1 MNNYELLKKHVFVTK
16 LAGFE
21 HTKYIQD
28 NETKQKVNENDIPL
42 VQGKNIKNGRFVEN
56 FEWYISKNISDLL
69 VRSKLNKKCI
79 LIPYVGSNLGEV
91 GIFDNNYECHMA
103 SNIAKV
109 ELIDDY
115 FDLDYLKY
123 YFQSN
128 IGQSYLFRSKQGSA
142 QPNITM
148 ESIRNTLVI
157 DYKKDRQKKIA
168 NTLKNIDDKIDNNN
182 KIINESEKL
191 AKKIYDYWFIQFEFP
206 DKNGNPYKSSNGKM
220 IYNEKLKKEIPENW
234 KVGNLYD
241 IADFINGLA
250 CQKYRPKKNELGLP
264 VIKIR
269 EMNEGISSDT
279 ERVSSGINEKYI
291 VNDNSILFSWSAT
304 LEVIRWYGGKA
315 GLNQHIFKINP
326 TKYGMNYTYQQLK
339 SYINNFV
346 KIALSRKTTMGH
358 ITTDHIKQSVIVLPP
373 KSIVNRYEKMVSSL
387 YDKLLLKSKENEELS
402 KLKNFLLPLL
412 MNGQVG
418 FKD

>member
-28 NETKQKVNENDIPL
+28 NETKQKANESDIPL

-206 DKNGNPYKSSNGKM
+206 DKNGNPYKSSSGKM
-220 IYNEKLKKEIPENW
+220 IYNEKLKKDIPENW
-234 KVGNLYD
+234 ELKKLKD
-241 IADFINGLA
+241 IAEMYQPETISVNKLKTNG
-250 CQKYRPKKNELGLP
+250 KYNVYGANGIIGKYNEYNHEQNEIAVCCRGAGCGQYLMTLPFSWITGNAMIIKPKKNYNYKEYIYYKLSDKDIFNYITGSAQP
-264 VIKIR
+264 QITRTNIENMKIL
-269 EMNEGISSDT
+269 I
-279 ERVSSGINEKYI
+279 
-291 VNDNSILFSWSAT
+291 
-304 LEVIRWYGGKA
+304 
-315 GLNQHIFKINP
+315 P
-326 TKYGMNYTYQQLK
+326 
-339 SYINNFV
+339 
-346 KIALSRKTTMGH
+346 
-358 ITTDHIKQSVIVLPP
+358 
-373 KSIVNRYEKMVSSL
+373 
-387 YDKLLLKSKENEELS
+387 S
-402 KLKNFLLPLL
+402 KLILEKFNNIAINIRNKIIGCLQENDELNNLKNYLLPLL
-412 MNGQVG
+412 MNGQVS
-418 FKD
+418 FKG